1 MYEGSS
7 QHCFPFL
14 KEIMAVL
21 WAWFLT
27 VGLIG
32 ISLVAGGAE
41 PFPSLLAMSLER
53 CFPPKAFAVF
63 RLDCLSF
70 C

>member
-21 WAWFLT
+21 VGGFLT

-32 ISLVAGGAE
+32 ISLVAGDAE
-41 PFPSLLAMSLER
+41 PFPSLLAVSLER
-53 CFPPKAFAVF
+53 YFPSKSCAIF